1 MIVLRSL
8 CADCVAPPK
17 RASDL
22 ALEFQRLQDTNANL
36 AAYHKQRLHSLVQQ
50 DALKTSQ
57 VSVALGEAWT
67 SFHPK
72 PAKPIILIPGIGGS
86 ILHASHR
93 ASPNANGNHRNA
105 SRAPTSEE
113 ESADDFIVWV
123 RSIGATDYF
132 SRYVLGRW
140 SAATASMG
148 TLQSNLADNSGSN
161 KWRIRVPQHRHG
173 LYAIDTLAPSW
184 VIKVCMQRRL

>member
-1 MIVLRSL
+1 MGSPYLRVFIF
-8 CADCVAPPK
+8 CAAPPK

-22 ALEFQRLQDTNANL
+22 ALEFQRIQDTSANL
-36 AAYHKQRLHSLVQQ
+36 AAYRAQRLHSLFEQ

-67 SFHPK
+67 KFHPK
-72 PAKPIILIPGIGGS
+72 PSKPIILIPGIGGS
-86 ILHASHR
+86 ILHASRR
-93 ASPNANGNHRNA
+93 ASPNSSAHKQNSSHVPSG
-105 SRAPTSEE
+105 ED
-113 ESADDFIVWV
+113 ESVDDFIVWV

-140 SAATASMG
+140 SATTASMG
-148 TLQSNLADNSGSN
+148 TLQNDLPDASSGNSD
-161 KWRIRVPQHRHG
+161 WRIRVPQHRHG

-184 VIKVCMQRRL
+184 VIKVCV